1 MNTLRRSLQIIT
13 LSLIFLML
21 DACAKNQSAL
31 EKEIEETESEFAQ
44 MASEKGIPEAFI
56 YFAADNA
63 VILRNN
69 SIIRGKDSIKIW
81 FSQQSYSNISL
92 TWKPDFIDVSE
103 SGDLAYTYGKYTY
116 SIIDSTGK
124 ERTSSGIFHT
134 VWKKQPD
141 GSWKYVWD

>member
-1 MNTLRRSLQIIT
+1 MSL
-13 LSLIFLML
+13 LLLLAAFN
-21 DACAKNQSAL
+21 ACTNKQSAL
-31 EKEIEETESEFAQ
+31 EREIEEAESEFAQ

-56 YFAADNA
+56 YFADDNA

-69 SIIRGKDSIKIW
+69 NIIRGKDSIKLW
-81 FSQQSYSNISL
+81 FSQQSYSNVRL

-103 SGDLAYTYGKYTY
+103 SGDLAYTFGKYTF
-116 SIIDSTGK
+116 SIIDSTGE
-124 ERTSSGIFHT
+124 ERSSEGIFHT